1 MLRQRTIASAV
12 GTTPLRML
20 TGRTSALSTASS
32 GTARRLTTPF
42 VGLVVGTAVGVAA
55 ATLVGQQSRCS
66 DEGLHAPSYPW
77 SHKPGWKSYD
87 VASLRRGHQVYKEV
101 CAACHSLNFIAW
113 RNLVETLYT
122 EEEVVAMAAEAEVED
137 GPNEDGEM
145 FTRPGKPTDYLPR
158 PYPNEEAARAANA
171 GAFPPD
177 LTEMVKAREQG
188 PDYIFAL
195 LTGYR
200 APPAGV
206 NVREGLYYN
215 PYFPGGAIG
224 MPPPLNDGMIEFED
238 GTEASVSQMAK
249 DVTAFLCWTAR
260 PEQDE
265 RRVMGFKVMIY
276 LSALFACSWYVKRFK
291 WSVLKTRKVQFPGK
305 DWKAV

>member
-1 MLRQRTIASAV
+1 MLRQRTLTSTLAGSAFRSQTRSFSTGAARKFNPNILGFVIGAGAV
-12 GTTPLRML
+12 G
-20 TGRTSALSTASS
+20 A
-32 GTARRLTTPF
+32 
-42 VGLVVGTAVGVAA
+42 AA
-55 ATLVGQQSRCS
+55 ATLIGTARCS
-66 DEGLHAPSYPW
+66 EDVVVPPAYPW
-77 SHKPGWKSYD
+77 SFRPEWKSYD

-101 CAACHSLNFIAW
+101 CAACHSLTYIAW

-122 EEEVVAMAAEAEVED
+122 EEEVIAMAAETEVED

-145 FTRPGKPTDYLPR
+145 FTRPGKPNDYLPR

-171 GAFPPD
+171 GAIPPD
-177 LTEMVKAREQG
+177 LTEMIKAREQG

-200 APPAGV
+200 PAPAGV

-224 MPPPLNDGMIEFED
+224 MPPPLNDGMIEYED
-238 GTEASVSQMAK
+238 GTEATVSQMAK
-249 DVTAFLCWTAR
+249 DVTEFLSWTAR

-265 RRVMGFKVMIY
+265 RRVMGIKVLIY
-276 LSALFACSWYVKRFK
+276 LGALFATSWYLKRFK
-291 WSVLKTRKVQFPGK
+291 WSVLKNRKVQFPTK
-305 DWKAV
+305 NWPTV